1 MSTSPIG
8 HYLPAGTIARHG
20 LILALVLAFLI
31 MALTVFEQDRTI
43 QAQKS
48 LIRMLWSDSAELS
61 AIKMAQAQ
69 GQAEH
74 HRSTEK

>member
-8 HYLPAGTIARHG
+8 HYLPPGTIARHG

-74 HRSTEK
+74 HRSTDK